1 MENAILAEKKK
12 ARSAKFPQLDSMIM
26 NFINKAE
33 SYLSEYGLGIT
44 WAIIQVKAKHFGKE
58 LNDRGLMTDEEY
70 ESFKFFDF
78 NSEVNDFIDGVDDLP
93 PSVFPS
99 VIKHIFASINS

>member
-1 MENAILAEKKK
+1 
-12 ARSAKFPQLDSMIM
+12 
-26 NFINKAE
+26 
-33 SYLSEYGLGIT
+33 
-44 WAIIQVKAKHFGKE
+44 
-58 LNDRGLMTDEEY
+58 MTDEEY